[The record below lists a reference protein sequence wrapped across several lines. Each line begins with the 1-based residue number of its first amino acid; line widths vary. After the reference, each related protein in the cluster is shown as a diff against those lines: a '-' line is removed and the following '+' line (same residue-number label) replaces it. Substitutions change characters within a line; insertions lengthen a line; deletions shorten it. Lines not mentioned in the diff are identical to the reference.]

1 MGCQVGIIEHVPNP
15 AAMVSAQAP
24 VWALV
29 VPLPLLHQVEEA
41 IPVGE
46 SETVVT
52 FADDKARMSSL
63 NRRAKLHKRL
73 NPSFFYIYRRDKQ

>member
-52 FADDKARMSSL
+52 FADDKARLPSL
-63 NRRAKLHKRL
+63 NRRAKSHMRL
-73 NPSFFYIYRRDKQ
+73 NPRFF